1 MARVALAVLAVL
13 LASHGCAAVED
24 TTTIVDEAQLSTT
37 DAPSPGPV
45 SAAARASCVGPMLL
59 ALLALLLSGHGCAA
73 VDDTTTVAEDLHLDQ
88 STTDAP
94 GPVSAALR
102 ASGLGPML
110 LALLAFLFAGHGCAA
125 VDDTTTVAEDLHLDQ
140 STTDAPSPGPVS
152 AAPRASGLGPTFALG
167 AALGLAARR

>member
-1 MARVALAVLAVL
+1 MARVALAVLALL

-24 TTTIVDEAQLSTT
+24 TTTIVDGAQQSTT

-73 VDDTTTVAEDLHLDQ
+73 VDDTTTVAEDLHLDL

-125 VDDTTTVAEDLHLDQ
+125 VDDTTTFADGVEL

>member
-24 TTTIVDEAQLSTT
+24 TTTIVDWAQLSTT

-59 ALLALLLSGHGCAA
+59 ALLLSGHGCAA
-73 VDDTTTVAEDLHLDQ
+73 VDDTTTVAEDLHL
-88 STTDAP
+88 STTDA
-94 GPVSAALR
+94 L
-102 ASGLGPML
+102 
-110 LALLAFLFAGHGCAA
+110 
-125 VDDTTTVAEDLHLDQ
+125 
-140 STTDAPSPGPVS
+140 GPVS